1 MTRLAG
7 QLSQHKAHYMKK
19 HIFLIDDDEDELEI
33 FDEALKTLPLPC
45 KCTYAD
51 SADHA
56 MQMLQYLTPD
66 LIFIDINMPKLNGFD
81 FLTEIKKNAHLKDIP
96 LFMYSNG
103 IDKEIQAKAI
113 KMGAAGCIKKSNS
126 IKSLTEDLRKIVG
139 LSFQSL
145 NSSNLPL

>member
-1 MTRLAG
+1 
-7 QLSQHKAHYMKK
+7 MKK

-33 FDEALKTLPLPC
+33 FHEALKLLPLPC
-45 KCTYAD
+45 KCTYAG

-66 LIFIDINMPKLNGFD
+66 LIFIDINMPRLNGFD
-81 FLTEIKKNAHLKDIP
+81 FLAEIKKDEHLKHIP

-113 KMGAAGCIKKSNS
+113 KMGATGCIKKSNS
-126 IKSLTEDLRKIVG
+126 IKSLTEDLNKIVS
-139 LSFQSL
+139 LSVSL
-145 NSSNLPL
+145 

>member
-1 MTRLAG
+1 
-7 QLSQHKAHYMKK
+7 MKK

-33 FDEALKTLPLPC
+33 FHEALKSLPLPC
-45 KCTYAD
+45 KCTYAG

-81 FLTEIKKNAHLKDIP
+81 FLAEIKKNDHLKNIP

-103 IDKEIQAKAI
+103 IDSAIQAKAI
-113 KMGAAGCIKKSNS
+113 AMGAAGC
-126 IKSLTEDLRKIVG
+126 
-139 LSFQSL
+139 
-145 NSSNLPL
+145 